1 MARRA
6 LPGIPTGSMADI
18 AFLLLVFWLMT
29 TTLESDIGIMRQL
42 PPIDLEAE
50 PETVKMKNV
59 YEVMVNFRNELLVEG
74 EIAQVTDLKAG
85 AMEFLTNTG
94 VFEEKVGDENLTS
107 RVWVRKAQVQEEINS
122 RKSAI
127 STAESDDI
135 RKSYQKSLDNVWQPK
150 MDAIGYFGEYRELVP
165 AGVIS
170 LQNDKGTKYDTYIQV
185 QNELAS
191 AVNQLRDDLCQKTW
205 NINFDDLNDKIAE
218 DKRKIKA
225 VRQVFP
231 QRVSEAEPKDVNK

>member
-42 PPIDLEAE
+42 PPIDDEAE

-74 EIAQVTDLKAG
+74 DLAQTTDLKSG

-94 VFEEKVGDENLTS
+94 VFEEKPGDENLTS
-107 RVWVRKAQVQEEINS
+107 RTWVRKAEVEERVNS
-122 RKSAI
+122 LKSAVT
-127 STAESDDI
+127 SAKDEVN
-135 RKSYQKSLDNVWQPK
+135 KKAYQKSLDNVWQPK
-150 MDAIGYFGEYRELVP
+150 LDAINFFGEYRELVP
-165 AGVIS
+165 AAVIS
-170 LQNDKGTKYDTYIQV
+170 LQNDKGTTYETYIEV

-191 AVNQLRDDLCQKTW
+191 AVNQLRDDICQKTW
-205 NINFDDLNDKIAE
+205 KVNYSDLD
-218 DKRKIKA
+218 DKRDRDKIKA

-231 QRVSEAEPKDVNK
+231 QRVSEAEPKDRG

>member
-42 PPIDLEAE
+42 PPIDDEAE
-50 PETVKMKNV
+50 PEIVKMKNV
-59 YEVMVNFRNELLVEG
+59 YEVMVNFNDDLLVEG
-74 EIAQVTDLKAG
+74 DLAQTSDLKSG

-94 VFEEKVGDENLTS
+94 VFEEKPGDENLTS
-107 RVWVRKAQVQEEINS
+107 RTWVRKAEIEEKVNS
-122 RKSAI
+122 LKSAVAA
-127 STAESDDI
+127 AEDDEN
-135 RKSYQKSLDNVWQPK
+135 KKAYKKSLDNVWQPK
-150 MDAIGYFGEYRELVP
+150 LDAINFFGEYRELVP
-165 AGVIS
+165 AAVIS
-170 LQNDKGTKYDTYIQV
+170 LQNDKGTTYKTYIEV

-205 NINFDDLNDKIAE
+205 KMNYSDLNDKL
-218 DKRKIKA
+218 DRDKIKA

-231 QRVSEAEPKDVNK
+231 QRVSEAEPKDRG

>member
-42 PPIDLEAE
+42 PPIDDEAK

-59 YEVMVNFRNELLVEG
+59 YEVMVNFNNDLLVEG
-74 EIAQVTDLKAG
+74 ELAQVTELKDG

-94 VFEEKVGDENLTS
+94 VFEEKIGDENLTS
-107 RVWVRKAQVQEEINS
+107 RVWVRKADVQKQIDG
-122 RKSAI
+122 RKTGMAN
-127 STAESDDI
+127 AESDEI
-135 RKSYQKSLDNVWQPK
+135 RKSYEKSLKNVWQPK
-150 MDAIGYFGEYRELVP
+150 MDAINFFGEYRELVP
-165 AGVIS
+165 AAVIS
-170 LQNDKGTKYDTYIQV
+170 LQNDKGTSYNTYIQV

-205 NINFDDLNDKIAE
+205 KITYDDLNDKIEE
-218 DKRKIKA
+218 DRKRIKA

-231 QRVSEAEPKDVNK
+231 QRVSEAEPKDLNN

>member
-42 PPIDLEAE
+42 PPIDNEAE

-74 EIAQVTDLKAG
+74 ELGQVNELKSG

-94 VFEEKVGDENLTS
+94 VFEEKPGDENLTS
-107 RVWVRKAQVQEEINS
+107 RTWVRKADVQAKINS
-122 RKSAI
+122 LRSAI
-127 STAESDDI
+127 STAESEDI
-135 RKSYQKSLDNVWQPK
+135 SKSYQKSLDNIWQPK
-150 MDAIGYFGEYRELVP
+150 MDAINFFGEYRELVP
-165 AGVIS
+165 AAVIS
-170 LQNDKGTKYDTYIQV
+170 LQNDKGTTYDTYIQV

-205 NINFDDLNDKIAE
+205 KINFDDLSDKVPE

-231 QRVSEAEPKDVNK
+231 QRVSEAEPKDVNN